1 MLKKETLSV
10 RIPPE
15 LMAKIDG
22 IVAKTRRSKT
32 SVAVE
37 VIERGVQFFDVP
49 PVDSERFVTAER
61 FEEVVTHLRQEVAEL
76 KKLELVA

>member
-22 IVAKTRRSKT
+22 IAAKTRRSKT

-37 VIERGVQFFDVP
+37 VIERGVQCFDVP